1 MDKQQEKK
9 DKGIKK
15 PGMSKSA
22 IVLSA
27 VLTVVIFVCCRFL
40 LKDKEPELSDNAESF
55 EASVSETTSS
65 VEKLTDSIN
74 IPGYSSLTF
83 VSGETEQNMS
93 FSNPEVNF
101 CWFRISLVLEDGRTL
116 FTSNLFGP
124 GELSEP
130 IVLNFPLEKGEYER
144 TTILYECFADEAGAI
159 ALNGAE
165 TTLTIFVE

>member
-1 MDKQQEKK
+1 MDKQHAPMSEKK
-9 DKGIKK
+9 K
-15 PGMSKSA
+15 
-22 IVLSA
+22 L
-27 VLTVVIFVCCRFL
+27 FL
-40 LKDKEPELSDNAESF
+40 LKTSFIFMAFVVIAFFVIIILFSKKDSTLSGEVSA
-55 EASVSETTSS
+55 SETTTP